1 MYNITFV
8 YALWFHITINYIV
21 IIINN
26 QISDNTQSHI
36 TFRNRGIDANHATFL
51 LCWIFMYI
59 GEIGMTM
66 KEMDERFQKL
76 SKQSYCSY
84 RG

>member
-1 MYNITFV
+1 MLFGSI
-8 YALWFHITINYIV
+8 LQL
-21 IIINN
+21 IISLSNN

-51 LCWIFMYI
+51 LCWIYMYI

-66 KEMDERFQKL
+66 KEMDERFLKL
-76 SKQSYCSY
+76 SKQSYYSY

>member
-1 MYNITFV
+1 MYSINFV
-8 YALWFHITINYIV
+8 YTLWFHITINYIV
-21 IIINN
+21 INN

-36 TFRNRGIDANHATFL
+36 TFRNSRGIDVNHATFL
-51 LCWIFMYI
+51 LCWIYMYI

-76 SKQSYCSY
+76 SKQSNYSY